1 MSNPSLSAT
10 GVLAGVPRRKGGK
23 QSLQRHLQ
31 PSLLN
36 HAAVVEVLQS
46 RVQAFLNEL
55 IHYWGISG
63 TRLEGEACHPA
74 RLRETPRKAV
84 GNLVCKHQPPYGI

>member
-1 MSNPSLSAT
+1 MSNPSLSAA

-23 QSLQRHLQ
+23 QSLQRRLQ
-31 PSLLN
+31 PGLSKS
-36 HAAVVEVLQS
+36 AAVVGVLQS

-63 TRLEGEACHPA
+63 TRLEGETWPSCVSSRDAP
-74 RLRETPRKAV
+74 
-84 GNLVCKHQPPYGI
+84 